1 MAKASAPLG
10 IADELAAKQLASDTT
25 RTRRFPALLARKLGR
40 MSASPL
46 AFLRGAAPLFYELLA
61 EHPELA
67 EGPQGEGW
75 LVGDLHLENFGA
87 YRPDS
92 LDDDSAK
99 KRSAVFDLNDFDD
112 ALVGPWRLDV
122 LRLTTSLLLGGRE
135 LGASGVLALDL
146 ADALL
151 ESWSHAAFD
160 GAKLPEAPA
169 PIAALV
175 EKVRGQSRASLLK
188 DRTETVGGKLR
199 FVRGSGRYADLDKD
213 VHDHVKDAFTAYIAT
228 LLPDEAPGPK
238 CSLAIVDAALR
249 IAGTGSLGG
258 LRIAVLIEGHGGP
271 DGGWIFDL
279 KEQGTPSAA
288 VLLGAPDLVP
298 APRVVAGFRACIA
311 HPPRALGT
319 TTLGKLSLFGRRLA
333 PQEDKLDLRSMKRTD
348 LPELAR
354 YPRRAARPGACARRH
369 EEARRGM
376 VEDRPGPRPTPGSA
390 SRGDPR
396 GDVPRA
402 VRADA
407 SAAGKLSACS
417 SLISGALDR
426 SPRSPR
432 RC

>member
-1 MAKASAPLG
+1 MAKASALLD
-10 IADELAAKQLASDTT
+10 IADDLAAKQLASDTANT
-25 RTRRFPALLARKLGR
+25 KRFPSLLARKLTR
-40 MSASPL
+40 MSTSPL

-61 EHPELA
+61 EHHELA
-67 EGPQGEGW
+67 EGPAGEGW

-99 KRSAVFDLNDFDD
+99 KRTAVFDLNDFDD
-112 ALVGPWRLDV
+112 ALIGPWRLDV

-135 LGASGVLALDL
+135 LGASGVVALDL
-146 ADALL
+146 ADLLL
-151 ESWSHAAFD
+151 EAWTHAAFG

-169 PIAALV
+169 PIATLV
-175 EKVRGQSRASLLK
+175 EHVRGQSRASLLK
-188 DRTETVGGKLR
+188 DRTEIVGGKLR
-199 FVRGSGRYADLDKD
+199 FVRGSGRYADLGKD
-213 VHDHVKDAFTAYIAT
+213 VHEHVKGAFEAYIAT

-238 CSLAIVDAALR
+238 CSLTIVDAALR

-258 LRIAVLIEGHGGP
+258 LRIAVLIEGHGGT

-298 APRVVAGFRACIA
+298 AERVVDGFRACIA

-348 LPELAR
+348 LPDLAR
-354 YPRRAARPGACARRH
+354 YLGALLGRAHARGVTSA
-369 EEARRGM
+369 
-376 VEDRPGPRPTPGSA
+376 TSKSGSA
-390 SRGDPR
+390 WSKTDREHVR
-396 GDVPRA
+396 HQA
-402 VRADA
+402 VRL
-407 SAAGKLSACS
+407 AGIHEATY
-417 SLISGALDR
+417 IALCER
-426 SPRSPR
+426 MRPLLVG
-432 RC
+432 

>member
-1 MAKASAPLG
+1 MPKTSSAILG
-10 IADELAAKQLASDTT
+10 LAEQLAAQQLASDTAKT
-25 RTRRFPALLARKLGR
+25 KRFPLLLVRKLGR

-67 EGPQGEGW
+67 DGPPGEGW

-112 ALVGPWRLDV
+112 ALIGPWRLDV

-135 LGASGVLALDL
+135 LGTNGVLALDL
-146 ADALL
+146 ADSLL
-151 ESWSHAAFD
+151 EAWSLAAFD
-160 GAKLPEAPA
+160 GAKLPDAPA
-169 PIAALV
+169 PIAALI
-175 EKVRGQSRASLLK
+175 EQVRGQSRASLLK
-188 DRTETVGGKLR
+188 DRTETVGGKIR
-199 FVRGSGRYADLDKD
+199 FVRSSGRYADLAKD
-213 VHDHVKDAFTAYIAT
+213 VEEHVAAAFEAYVTTIQA
-228 LLPDEAPGPK
+228 DERPGPK

-258 LRIAVLIEGHGGP
+258 LRIAVLIEGHGGA

-288 VLLGAPDLVP
+288 VLLGAPSLVP
-298 APRVVAGFRACIA
+298 AERVVAGFRACIA

-333 PQEDKLDLRSMKRTD
+333 PQEDKLDLRHMKRTD
-348 LPELAR
+348 LPALAR
-354 YPRRAARPGACARRH
+354 YLGALLGRAHARSATKPPHGAWSKTDREHVRH
-369 EEARRGM
+369 Q
-376 VEDRPGPRPTPGSA
+376 
-390 SRGDPR
+390 
-396 GDVPRA
+396 A
-402 VRADA
+402 VRL
-407 SAAGKLSACS
+407 AGLHEAIY
-417 SLISGALDR
+417 LALCEQMR
-426 SPRSPR
+426 PLLVS
-432 RC
+432 